1 MHNHVGHRW
10 IKTFLK
16 QLKLAS
22 RIYLSTAIVLSPIF
36 FINSANASTLAGGS
50 GWRVVSTVAN
60 GIGVTV
66 NGAKDILVNGAKKT
80 VTGVANVTPTA
91 VQVGKFI
98 GRNTAAVA
106 VVGVVDL
113 LLDGVDWVIDEGG
126 KVNKRPVQD
135 YDAGPVDPSDPT
147 LQYVYKSPYYFKNSA
162 YGSKDSL
169 CKAQGSA
176 HASASGLNV
185 SFKNVR
191 SDGVA
196 CIYDSE
202 NGQFELPV
210 LTVQNPAYDPSAPLP
225 ETVPIN
231 DKEGKPLTL
240 TSLGEMVIDQAE
252 TEVKTGNPAVP
263 IATPV
268 TQAAATAVV
277 GEAATDEVQAR
288 PIVTELDKSAA
299 IPTTE
304 TAVGEISSPTTNP
317 DTGEVKPG
325 SISLD
330 FPVFCSWAP
339 SMCVLSD
346 KVQQAITDATVWAK
360 NDENQ
365 DTDNEPPEIE
375 EIDIDAL
382 DTSTFTGVAGCP
394 APIAVPISF
403 GDGGETEISYEPI
416 CQLAEKWSYV
426 APLIGFLSGALI
438 IVGVGRKGE
447 DGEI

>member
-10 IKTFLK
+10 IKTFLRK
-16 QLKLAS
+16 IISILLVYS
-22 RIYLSTAIVLSPIF
+22 LF
-36 FINSANASTLAGGS
+36 FTNTANASTLAGGS
-50 GWRVVSTVAN
+50 GWRVASTVSN

-66 NGAKDILVNGAKKT
+66 NGVKDVMVNGAKKT

-91 VQVGKFI
+91 SQVGKFI
-98 GRNTAAVA
+98 GKNAGAAA
-106 VVGVVDL
+106 VVGAVDL
-113 LLDGVDWVIDEGG
+113 LLDGVDWVLDPANNQI
-126 KVNKRPVQD
+126 VYNN
-135 YDAGPVDPSDPT
+135 PSDPT
-147 LQYVYKSPYYFKNSA
+147 VPDPTKRFCYTTVGDCTADAFLAGNAANTANDICKSIYKKQQRTYGQSNVEDRGCTTSGTTATQKTFYKPGGTVMTTTAGQSA
-162 YGSKDSL
+162 
-169 CKAQGSA
+169 
-176 HASASGLNV
+176 N
-185 SFKNVR
+185 
-191 SDGVA
+191 
-196 CIYDSE
+196 
-202 NGQFELPV
+202 PV
-210 LTVQNPAYDPSAPLP
+210 YDPTAEEQEEQKTIPLA
-225 ETVPIN
+225 N
-231 DKEGKPLTL
+231 
-240 TSLGEMVIDQAE
+240 LGQRVLDQAE

-268 TQAAATAVV
+268 TQAAAAAIV
-277 GEAATDEVQAR
+277 GEAATDDVQAR

-299 IPTTE
+299 IPTDE
-304 TAVGEISSPTTNP
+304 TAVGEIAPPTTNP

-339 SMCVLSD
+339 SMCVLAD

-360 NDENQ
+360 NDENK

-394 APIAVPISF
+394 APIAVPITF

-416 CQLAEKWSYV
+416 CQLAEKWSFV
-426 APLIGFLSGALI
+426 APLIGFLSGAMI

>member
-1 MHNHVGHRW
+1 MYHHVDYCW

-50 GWRVVSTVAN
+50 GWRVASTVAN
-60 GIGVTV
+60 GVGVTV
-66 NGAKDILVNGAKKT
+66 NGVKDVMVNGAKKT

-91 VQVGKFI
+91 GQVGKFM
-98 GRNTAAVA
+98 GKNLGAAAVIGA
-106 VVGVVDL
+106 MDL
-113 LLDGVDWVIDEGG
+113 LLDGVDYVLDPANNSVTYNSKQCSTNCQFLYQLGTRPNTRAPTQQQVCQNLTNYWMGG
-126 KVNKRPVQD
+126 ETT
-135 YDAGPVDPSDPT
+135 S
-147 LQYVYKSPYYFKNSA
+147 SYY
-162 YGSKDSL
+162 
-169 CKAQGSA
+169 
-176 HASASGLNV
+176 SAS
-185 SFKNVR
+185 KNTCER
-191 SDGVA
+191 TYTYFGSSYTDTASESIEKVA
-196 CIYDSE
+196 NPNYDQSKE
-202 NGQFELPV
+202 E
-210 LTVQNPAYDPSAPLP
+210 
-225 ETVPIN
+225 EKKTVPLSEI
-231 DKEGKPLTL
+231 GQQ
-240 TSLGEMVIDQAE
+240 VIDQAQSE
-252 TEVKTGNPAVP
+252 TQVGNPAVP

-277 GEAATDEVQAR
+277 GEAATDEAQAR
-288 PIVTELDKSAA
+288 PITAELDKSAA
-299 IPTTE
+299 IPTDE
-304 TAVGEISSPTTNP
+304 TAVGEIAPSTTNP

-339 SMCVLSD
+339 SMCVLAD

-360 NDENQ
+360 NEENQ
-365 DTDNEPPEIE
+365 DTDNEPPEIK

-394 APIAVPISF
+394 APIVVPISF

-416 CQLAEKWSYV
+416 CQLAEKWSFV
-426 APLIGFLSGALI
+426 APLIGFLSGAMI

>member
-22 RIYLSTAIVLSPIF
+22 RIYLSTAIVFSPIF

-50 GWRVVSTVAN
+50 GWRVASTVAN

-66 NGAKDILVNGAKKT
+66 NGAKDIIVNGAKKT

-91 VQVGKFI
+91 GQVGKFL
-98 GRNTAAVA
+98 GKNGSAAA

-113 LLDGVDWVIDEGG
+113 LLDGVDWVMDPANNQIKYKPKD
-126 KVNKRPVQD
+126 VNSEFPPPEINYQYQCFDKSILNSIQECASRYIASYTQYNKYSDCKR
-135 YDAGPVDPSDPT
+135 YSGESISCLFT
-147 LQYVYKSPYYFKNSA
+147 YTNSP
-162 YGSKDSL
+162 G
-169 CKAQGSA
+169 
-176 HASASGLNV
+176 
-185 SFKNVR
+185 R
-191 SDGVA
+191 
-196 CIYDSE
+196 SE
-202 NGQFELPV
+202 NVDIGQRTKRVAPIDPPKEQEEKTIPLVNLGSRV
-210 LTVQNPAYDPSAPLP
+210 L
-225 ETVPIN
+225 E
-231 DKEGKPLTL
+231 
-240 TSLGEMVIDQAE
+240 QAE

-277 GEAATDEVQAR
+277 GEAAKDESQAR
-288 PIVTELDKSAA
+288 PIVAELDKSAS
-299 IPTTE
+299 IPTDQ
-304 TAVGEISSPTTNP
+304 TAVGEIAPPTTNP
-317 DTGEVKPG
+317 DTGEAKPG

-339 SMCVLSD
+339 SMCVLAD
-346 KVQQAITDATVWAK
+346 KVQEAITDAREWAK

-365 DTDNEPPEIE
+365 DTDNEPPEIK

-382 DTSTFTGVAGCP
+382 DTSTFTGTAGCP
-394 APIAVPISF
+394 SPIVVPISF

-416 CQLAEKWSYV
+416 CQLAEKWSFV
-426 APLIGFLSGALI
+426 APMIGFLSGAMI

>member
-22 RIYLSTAIVLSPIF
+22 RIYLSTAIVISPIF

-50 GWRVVSTVAN
+50 GWRVASTVSN
-60 GIGVTV
+60 GVGVTV
-66 NGAKDILVNGAKKT
+66 NGVKDVMVNGAKKT
-80 VTGVANVTPTA
+80 MTGVANVTPTA
-91 VQVGKFI
+91 AQVGKFM
-98 GRNTAAVA
+98 GKNVGAAAVIGA
-106 VVGVVDL
+106 MDL

-126 KVNKRPVQD
+126 KVTKKNQDGVECALGSECAYAKYLYISNPFPVEKTFTSITALCS
-135 YDAGPVDPSDPT
+135 YAKNY
-147 LQYVYKSPYYFKNSA
+147 LQRNSNCYLLSGTVPYLDNFGGIGSRINNSA
-162 YGSKDSL
+162 Y
-169 CKAQGSA
+169 
-176 HASASGLNV
+176 N
-185 SFKNVR
+185 
-191 SDGVA
+191 
-196 CIYDSE
+196 
-202 NGQFELPV
+202 
-210 LTVQNPAYDPSAPLP
+210 PSAPLP
-225 ETVPIN
+225 ANVPIN

-240 TSLGEMVIDQAE
+240 TSLGQMVIDQAE

-277 GEAATDEVQAR
+277 GEAATDETQAR
-288 PIVTELDKSAA
+288 PITAELDKSAA

-304 TAVGEISSPTTNP
+304 TAVGEIAPPTTNP

-339 SMCVLSD
+339 SMCVLAD
-346 KVQQAITDATVWAK
+346 KVQQAITDATDWAK
-360 NDENQ
+360 NDEHQ
-365 DTDNEPPEIE
+365 DTDNEPPEIK

-382 DTSTFTGVAGCP
+382 DTSTFTGTPGCP
-394 APIAVPISF
+394 SPIVVPITF

-416 CQLAEKWSYV
+416 CQLAEKWSFV
-426 APLIGFLSGALI
+426 APLIGFLSGAMI

>member
-1 MHNHVGHRW
+1 MHNHVDHRW

-22 RIYLSTAIVLSPIF
+22 RIYLSTAIVISPIF
-36 FINSANASTLAGGS
+36 FMNSANASTLAGGS
-50 GWRVVSTVAN
+50 GWRVASTVAN

-66 NGAKDILVNGAKKT
+66 NGVKDVMVNGAKKT
-80 VTGVANVTPTA
+80 MTGVANVTPTA
-91 VQVGKFI
+91 GQVGKFM
-98 GRNTAAVA
+98 GKNLGAAAVIGA
-106 VVGVVDL
+106 MDL
-113 LLDGVDWVIDEGG
+113 LLDGVDYVLDPANNSITYKPSGSKLYAPHHQENKKFNSASAACTYYATLIASYGYQNTSVVKFTENSCTVQRLNETGDGYISSTYPLVIT
-126 KVNKRPVQD
+126 
-135 YDAGPVDPSDPT
+135 VDPE
-147 LQYVYKSPYYFKNSA
+147 
-162 YGSKDSL
+162 KDQV
-169 CKAQGSA
+169 K
-176 HASASGLNV
+176 
-185 SFKNVR
+185 
-191 SDGVA
+191 
-196 CIYDSE
+196 
-202 NGQFELPV
+202 
-210 LTVQNPAYDPSAPLP
+210 
-225 ETVPIN
+225 TVPLSVVGSQVL
-231 DKEGKPLTL
+231 E
-240 TSLGEMVIDQAE
+240 QAE

-277 GEAATDEVQAR
+277 GEAATDETQAR
-288 PIVTELDKSAA
+288 PIATELDKSAA

-304 TAVGEISSPTTNP
+304 TAVGEIAPPTTNP

-339 SMCVLSD
+339 SMCVMAD
-346 KVQQAITDATVWAK
+346 EVQQAITDATEWGK

-365 DTDNEPPEIE
+365 DTDNEPPEIK
-375 EIDIDAL
+375 EIDIEAL

-394 APIAVPISF
+394 APIVVPISF

>member
-50 GWRVVSTVAN
+50 GWRVASTVAN
-60 GIGVTV
+60 GVGVTV
-66 NGAKDILVNGAKKT
+66 NGVKDVMVNGAKKT
-80 VTGVANVTPTA
+80 MTGVANVTPTA
-91 VQVGKFI
+91 SQVGKFM
-98 GRNTAAVA
+98 GKNFGAAAVIGA
-106 VVGVVDL
+106 MDL
-113 LLDGVDWVIDEGG
+113 LLDGVDYVLDPANNSVTYKPNITE
-126 KVNKRPVQD
+126 
-135 YDAGPVDPSDPT
+135 YDHPSN
-147 LQYVYKSPYYFKNSA
+147 QYYYQIA
-162 YGSKDSL
+162 YGSPSTRYSSIEQL
-169 CKAQGSA
+169 CTEAFKRGGWNQGKPGNGYSCA
-176 HASASGLNV
+176 LQGNNVNAITPSGG
-185 SFKNVR
+185 SMGQMGYR
-191 SDGVA
+191 VA
-196 CIYDSE
+196 
-202 NGQFELPV
+202 
-210 LTVQNPAYDPSAPLP
+210 NPAYDPTNTDNQPK
-225 ETVPIN
+225 TVPLANI
-231 DKEGKPLTL
+231 GQQ
-240 TSLGEMVIDQAE
+240 VIDQAQE
-252 TEVKTGNPAVP
+252 EVRTGNPAVP

-268 TQAAATAVV
+268 TQAAAAAVV
-277 GEAATDEVQAR
+277 GEAATDETQAR
-288 PIVTELDKSAA
+288 PITAELDKSAA

-304 TAVGEISSPTTNP
+304 TAVGEIAPPTTNP
-317 DTGEVKPG
+317 ETGEVKPG

-339 SMCVLSD
+339 SMCVLAD
-346 KVQQAITDATVWAK
+346 KVQEAITDAREWAK

-365 DTDNEPPEIE
+365 VTDNELPEIK

-394 APIAVPISF
+394 APIVVPITF

-416 CQLAEKWSYV
+416 CQLAEKWSFV
-426 APLIGFLSGALI
+426 APMIGFLSGAMI